1 MESPL
6 VADIIFCVFK
16 QLLHEGEWASW
27 SKVRKYRA
35 ESSVQEALSWVLIA
49 TDMFDLQVDLCKMK
63 KKWMDGWM
71 EFLVIWRALVNDL
84 IGFTQFL
91 ISESNIY
98 TNEVGVVSSY
108 SVVLFVF

>member
-1 MESPL
+1 
-6 VADIIFCVFK
+6 
-16 QLLHEGEWASW
+16 
-27 SKVRKYRA
+27 
-35 ESSVQEALSWVLIA
+35 
-49 TDMFDLQVDLCKMK
+49 
-63 KKWMDGWM
+63 M

>member
-1 MESPL
+1 M
-6 VADIIFCVFK
+6 
-16 QLLHEGEWASW
+16 
-27 SKVRKYRA
+27 
-35 ESSVQEALSWVLIA
+35 IA

-84 IGFTQFL
+84 IG
-91 ISESNIY
+91 SNIY